1 MDVLGSFALLLAFC
15 FSLYAIAAA
24 LLGERLRKPL
34 LAQSAQRAAVVTGG
48 LIFLSTFSL
57 LVLLMRDDFRM
68 AAVASHSNRAL
79 PVFYKLSALWSGQEG
94 SLLFWSFILGC
105 YSALVVILN
114 RKAYR
119 HLMPYVIVVLM
130 TVQAFFLLLNNFVVN
145 PFKLLA
151 LNTPDGMRVFA
162 PADGQGLNPLL
173 QYPAM
178 VIHPP
183 MLYLGFVGFTVPF
196 AFAMAALLTETKG
209 EKWIHITRRWSMVT
223 WGFLTIGVMLGGRWA
238 YAVLGWGG
246 YWGWDPVEN
255 ASLLPWLTGTAFLHS
270 VMMQEKRG
278 MMKVWNMVLIFS
290 TFFLCIFGTFL
301 TRSGILS
308 SVHAF
313 AESPIGP
320 YFATFLALGLAA
332 SIWIL
337 LGKLDFLK
345 SENHLDSLISRESS
359 FLFNNLLLLA
369 CTFAVLW
376 GTIFPLLSEAV
387 KGVKITVGAP
397 YFNKITIPIG
407 LSLLLLTAVGP
418 LFAWRKTSIESL
430 HRNFTRPVIVSAV
443 LTALF
448 VPFGLWGLYPIMTVF
463 LALFVVATIAEEF
476 YRGARAVRQKRP
488 LNWLSATWHLTRRN
502 TRRYGGYVVHLG
514 IAMLFIGFAGNAF
527 NVDEQQEML
536 PGDEMTLKNYRF
548 VLRELQPYEN
558 DNYAANLAQVDIYDG
573 EDFFTT
579 LYPER
584 RIYKASQQ
592 PTTEVAIRPR
602 LHEDVYLVF
611 AGMAEDGERAVIH
624 AYINPLVNWIWIG
637 TIVTILGTLL
647 ALMPNL
653 SPQTEREATQ
663 KKSRKK
669 EKMLDEVPA

>member
-1 MDVLGSFALLLAFC
+1 MDTLGNFALLLAFC

-24 LLGERLRKPL
+24 QLSEWKQKPL
-34 LAQSAQRAAVVTGG
+34 LLQSAERATIATGG
-48 LIFLSTFSL
+48 LVFLGTFSML
-57 LVLLMRDDFRM
+57 LLLMRDDFRI

-79 PVFYKLSALWSGQEG
+79 PAFYKFSALWSGQES
-94 SLLFWSFILGC
+94 SLLFWSCLLALF
-105 YSALVVILN
+105 SALVVILN
-114 RKAYR
+114 RVEYR
-119 HLMPYVIVVLM
+119 HLMPWVITVLM
-130 TVQAFFLLLNNFVVN
+130 TTQAFFLLLNNFIVN

-151 LNTPDGMRVFA
+151 IETAAGAQIFAPPDGN
-162 PADGQGLNPLL
+162 GLNPLL

-196 AFAMAALLTETKG
+196 AFAMAALITKTKG
-209 EKWIHITRRWSMVT
+209 EKWIHITRHWSMIT
-223 WGFLTIGVMLGGRWA
+223 WGFLTIGIMLGGRWA

-278 MMKVWNMVLIFS
+278 MMKVWNMVLIFT
-290 TFFLCIFGTFL
+290 TFFLCLFGTFL

-313 AESPIGP
+313 AQSPIGP
-320 YFATFLALGLAA
+320 YFAVFISLGLIVSVAV
-332 SIWIL
+332 L
-337 LGKLDFLK
+337 LSRLDFLK

-369 CTFAVLW
+369 CTFAILW
-376 GTIFPLLSEAV
+376 GTMFPLLSEAV

-407 LSLLLLTAVGP
+407 LFLLLLTSLGP
-418 LFAWRKTSIESL
+418 LFAWRKTSLESL
-430 HRNFTRPVIVSAV
+430 HRNFTRPIIASAILTVI
-443 LTALF
+443 F
-448 VPFGLWGLYPIMTVF
+448 IPFGLWGLYPIMTVF
-463 LALFVVATIAEEF
+463 LAIFVTSTIVGEF
-476 YRGARAVRQKRP
+476 FRGARALRQKQP
-488 LNWLSATWHLTRRN
+488 LNWLSATWTLTRRN
-502 TRRYGGYVVHLG
+502 TRRYGGYVVHFG
-514 IAMLFIGFAGNAF
+514 IALLFIGFAGNAF
-527 NVDEQQEML
+527 NVDQQEEML

-548 VLRELQPYEN
+548 VLQELEPYEN
-558 DNYAANLAQVDIYDG
+558 DNYSASLARVDVYDG
-573 EDFFTT
+573 DSLFAT

-584 RIYKASQQ
+584 RTYKASGQ

-602 LHEDVYLVF
+602 FNEDVYLVF
-611 AGMAEDGERAVIH
+611 AGMAEDGQRAVIH

-637 TIVTILGTLL
+637 TVITILGTLL
-647 ALMPNL
+647 ALLPNKPPPP
-653 SPQTEREATQ
+653 SPPKAQQTA
-663 KKSRKK
+663 K
-669 EKMLDEVPA
+669 EKVLDEVPA